1 LAPSSIVMSSNTMSD
16 FSTYMRKP
24 VVGFGVHGM
33 NTAISGSPSW
43 SSFWLISVS
52 FSLAT
57 KTSDQTP
64 LRGYSTS
71 PT

>member
-1 LAPSSIVMSSNTMSD
+1 M
-16 FSTYMRKP
+16 
-24 VVGFGVHGM
+24 VGFGVHGM

-71 PT
+71 PTWRNMSPLFDSTVSKICFSEP